1 MRLKK
6 KLIFS
11 LLIFF
16 GFACCVLSGL
26 IFSNT
31 FNPSNSDTPT
41 QSEDTSFTYS
51 LYAYIKTDGA
61 ASVAGGSISVT
72 VTKEQGVN
80 STTIL
85 TTTFNST
92 SGYVFSGR
100 TITLTSSQ
108 TCYIRVTANTK
119 SGYTA
124 SLSNSSFSF
133 SGGLGYNDSET
144 KSFTVTC
151 NFSTVVNPNK
161 IIFSNNGGTGGPGT
175 LYFKGTTAKLY
186 SDKNCTSAVSSVTC
200 PTKTGSFFMGYL
212 WDGGTGDYIITS
224 NGSVN
229 TSSKVFTQG
238 GSTSGG
244 VTNTAT
250 ADWFETPTVTLYKVT
265 LDKGSGSG
273 GADAFWFSHENG
285 AYKYYSDSAG
295 SNQITSLTNV
305 PSLSGKVFAGFYDS
319 TAGTTVRVSRAG
331 SFSASMKSD
340 SDHTLYAVY
349 GDELITNQRYFYINV
364 PGSTIKQYYY
374 NYQSPHYYTT
384 IYNGEVFAG
393 ETGIASNPFP
403 VYPSRSSY
411 GLSGYCSDYVGY
423 GSSGEIYIN
432 SEGLKVANKLCYK
445 PTNYLYDPYWTPYID
460 SVYIVS
466 SIKYSNGKIINSI
479 VDDEAKL
486 SENNPGTAKFS
497 YYYVANNTFI
507 NDSSITY
514 TVDMDIYKNHSLS
527 HHSGKS
533 VSLREVTSNDGYVYK
548 GYSIFSTSTAN
559 SDIPTE
565 PQKTTSTFS
574 STISTSSYVMLYFDA
589 PSKNTLKYDEDEKYF
604 YFEDG
609 YALQSYVGESDT
621 PVSSTDLDN
630 YFTADKLST
639 LTPKTTMSFYD
650 NYGSQHSIKVYEYTD
665 ENYYG
670 AISAV
675 QNMSLM
681 LTGRTSAVNF
691 VYGTKYW
698 FKYEPIRWRVS
709 DYGVEKTW
717 TGWQTGESR
726 TNFDVVSD
734 KIIWATNM
742 TGNVKN
748 YLGAG
753 VGYDD
758 RMKTR
763 IENINSDSNAYN
775 YSTTKDVTC
784 SKFAPLT
791 TDANGNKVGSDELVV
806 NETLNLGVRLAS
818 VAEISENFTDKRAKM
833 TDFVAFLLGKDVDYA
848 KYLTRDM
855 GSKYYNLTG
864 ISAGGVEKDVWAKN
878 FLGIRLTI
886 TFSEGTR
893 VS

>member
-31 FNPSNSDTPT
+31 LGFSNNDTPI
-41 QSEDTSFTYS
+41 QSETAHSYTVTGT
-51 LYAYIKTDGA
+51 IKTDGV
-61 ASVAGGSISVT
+61 ASAVGGKITAVVKVAQSTGGISSPVNTGTLSQPSGTIVSGSVT
-72 VTKEQGVN
+72 LN
-80 STTIL
+80 
-85 TTTFNST
+85 N
-92 SGYVFSGR
+92 
-100 TITLTSSQ
+100 
-108 TCYIRVTANTK
+108 VTANCTITITATPN
-119 SGYTA
+119 SGYTLS
-124 SLSNSSFSF
+124 SLSDTSFSF
-133 SGGLGYNDSET
+133 KNIASST
-144 KSFTVTC
+144 THTFSVTC
-151 NFSTVVNPNK
+151 SFAKNAVTSYSITFDD
-161 IIFSNNGGTGGPGT
+161 NGGSGGPGT
-175 LYFKGTTAKLY
+175 LYYKQRTAKLY
-186 SDKNCTSAVSSVTC
+186 SDASCTTSVSTVPC
-200 PTKTGSFFMGYL
+200 PTKDGYTF
-212 WDGGTGDYIITS
+212 DGYYADGYGWLIWP

-229 TSSKVFTQG
+229 LTLDLFSDAGNQI
-238 GSTSGG
+238 
-244 VTNTAT
+244 AT
-250 ADWFETPTVTLYKVT
+250 ASWTASTNLYKVT

-349 GDELITNQRYFYINV
+349 GDELITNQRYFYISV
-364 PGSTIKQYYY
+364 PGSTLKQYYY

-670 AISAV
+670 AISAA

-753 VGYDD
+753 VGYGD
-758 RMKTR
+758 RMKTQ

-791 TDANGNKVGSDELVV
+791 TDANGNSVGSDELVV

-818 VAEISENFTDKRAKM
+818 VAGISENFTDKRAKM

>member
-1 MRLKK
+1 MKK

-11 LLIFF
+11 FLIFF

-31 FNPSNSDTPT
+31 FNPSNSDTPI
-41 QSEDTSFTYS
+41 QSETAHTYS
-51 LYAYIKTDGA
+51 VTGTIKTDGV
-61 ASVAGGSISVT
+61 ASAVGGRISAEVKVAQSTGGI
-72 VTKEQGVN
+72 
-80 STTIL
+80 
-85 TTTFNST
+85 T
-92 SGYVFSGR
+92 S
-100 TITLTSSQ
+100 
-108 TCYIRVTANTK
+108 TANTGTL
-119 SGYTA
+119 SQSSGTIVSGSVTLNNATSNCTITITAIPNTGYTLK
-124 SLSNSSFSF
+124 SLSDTSFSF
-133 SGGLGYNDSET
+133 RNIASST
-144 KSFTVTC
+144 THTFSVTCSFTKIAVTSYSIT
-151 NFSTVVNPNK
+151 FDD
-161 IIFSNNGGTGGPGT
+161 NGGSGGPGT
-175 LYFKGTTAKLY
+175 LYYKSKTYALY
-186 SDKNCTSAVSSVTC
+186 SDASCTTSVSKVTC
-200 PTKTGSFFMGYL
+200 PTRDGYTFDGYYVDGYGYL
-212 WDGGTGDYIITS
+212 IYG

-229 TSSKVFTQG
+229 SRLSLFAEAGNHRAYASWTASAT
-238 GSTSGG
+238 
-244 VTNTAT
+244 TN
-250 ADWFETPTVTLYKVT
+250 LYKVT
-265 LDKGSGSG
+265 LSKGSGSG

-305 PSLSGKVFAGFYDS
+305 PSLSGKVFAGFYDT
-319 TAGTTVRVSRAG
+319 TAGTTVRVSRVG
-331 SFSASMKSD
+331 NFSTSMQSD
-340 SDHTLYAVY
+340 SNHTLYAVY
-349 GDELITNQRYFYINV
+349 GDVLVTNHYVFYLDV
-364 PGSTIKQYYY
+364 PGSAYKRYYY

-384 IYNGEVFAG
+384 IYNGDVLAG
-393 ETGIASNPFP
+393 EIGIDSNRFP
-403 VYPSRSSY
+403 VYSDRSSY
-411 GLSGYCSDYVGY
+411 GLSGGYNSYAGY
-423 GSSGEIYIN
+423 GYNGVIYVT
-432 SEGLKVANKLCYK
+432 SEGLAVSNRICNVADYYK
-445 PTNYLYDPYWTPYID
+445 YEPLWDLTTCG
-460 SVYIVS
+460 VYIVD
-466 SIKYSNGKIINSI
+466 SIKYSNGKVINSI

-486 SENNPGTAKFS
+486 SENNPGTTKFS
-497 YYYVANNTFI
+497 YYYVGSGFEYDTSEVN
-507 NDSSITY
+507 
-514 TVDMDIYKNHSLS
+514 TVDMNLYYNHSLL

-533 VSLREVTSNDGYVYK
+533 VTMRNVTPNDGYVYK
-548 GYSIFSTSTAN
+548 GYSVFSKSIAN

-565 PQKTTSTFS
+565 PQSTSKSFS
-574 STISTSSYVMLYFDA
+574 RTISSDSYVMLYFDA
-589 PSKNTLKYDEDEKYF
+589 PSRNSLEYDEDEKYF

-639 LTPKTTMSFYD
+639 LTPVTTMRYFDRSFTRFD
-650 NYGSQHSIKVYEYTD
+650 IPVYQYTD

-670 AISAV
+670 AITATR
-675 QNMSLM
+675 NMSLM
-681 LTGRTSAVNF
+681 LTGRTSAVSF

-753 VGYDD
+753 VGYGD

-775 YSTTKDVTC
+775 YSTTKDVIC

-791 TDANGNKVGSDELVV
+791 TDANGNSVGSDELVV

-818 VAEISENFTDKRAKM
+818 LAEISENFTDKRAKM